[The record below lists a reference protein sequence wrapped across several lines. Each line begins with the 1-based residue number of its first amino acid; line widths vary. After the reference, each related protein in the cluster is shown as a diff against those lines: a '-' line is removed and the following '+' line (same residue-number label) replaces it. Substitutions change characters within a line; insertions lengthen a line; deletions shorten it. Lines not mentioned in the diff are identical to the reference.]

1 MTESDKPLDDASYEA
16 IEAAVMESERGR
28 WFLNEFARRNRNS
41 DTLSVLRAIEKMQ
54 GAIPGR
60 SPRLVYLESEIADIA
75 ALVATGQAAIAA
87 TRRDDPVP
95 EADESTDPVL
105 RTARAAADGMANAT
119 EQIQDLAWA
128 LRQRGAEETLCT
140 ALEKHAGDLHTLGL
154 MQDITVRRL
163 GQALALLASVEQR
176 LRGLAPREEAPRAG
190 RDKPDVVVSLPGGS
204 DNGLRRRR
212 TDAPARMSAAPET
225 TSQTSRPDDAASHPA
240 QPAQEASPS
249 DEPPVARTAPSPGE
263 VQPARVRR
271 YAGNVVF
278 VDPGNTRRGSAA
290 LARDEAPQ
298 PVPQRQETAQKSDEP
313 RFEPSVLAAFDAL
326 SWQEKL
332 RRFT

>member
-60 SPRLVYLESEIADIA
+60 SPRLVYLESEIADVA
-75 ALVATGQAAIAA
+75 ALVAAGQAAIAA
-87 TRRDDPVP
+87 TRRDDPQP

-128 LRQRGAEETLCT
+128 LRERGAEEALCT

-212 TDAPARMSAAPET
+212 TDAPAPAATPER
-225 TSQTSRPDDAASHPA
+225 TSDTRPNDAASHPA

-249 DEPPVARTAPSPGE
+249 DEPPVARAAPGPGE

-290 LARDEAPQ
+290 LARDEAPR
-298 PVPQRQETAQKSDEP
+298 PVPQRQDAAQKSDEP

>member
-60 SPRLVYLESEIADIA
+60 SPRLVYLESEIADVA
-75 ALVATGQAAIAA
+75 ALVAAGQAAIAA
-87 TRRDDPVP
+87 ARRDDPLP
-95 EADESTDPVL
+95 EEVETADPVL

-128 LRQRGAEETLCT
+128 LRERGAEEVLCA

-176 LRGLAPREEAPRAG
+176 LRGLAPRAEAPRAG
-190 RDKPDVVVSLPGGS
+190 RDKPEVVVSLPGGS

-212 TDAPARMSAAPET
+212 TDAPAPAASPDR
-225 TSQTSRPDDAASHPA
+225 TSDTRPDDTAGHPS
-240 QPAQEASPS
+240 QPKQDTSPS
-249 DEPPVARTAPSPGE
+249 NDPPVAQAAPGTGE
-263 VQPARVRR
+263 PQPTPVRRR

-278 VDPGNTRRGSAA
+278 VDPGSTRRGSAA

-298 PVPQRQETAQKSDEP
+298 PVAQRQEAAQKSDEP

>member
-1 MTESDKPLDDASYEA
+1 MTGSDKPLDDASYEA

-75 ALVATGQAAIAA
+75 ALAAAGQAAIAA
-87 TRRDDPVP
+87 ARRDDPLP
-95 EADESTDPVL
+95 EEEETTDPVL

-128 LRQRGAEETLCT
+128 LRERGAEEALCA

-190 RDKPDVVVSLPGGS
+190 RDKPDVVVSLPGGT

-212 TDAPARMSAAPET
+212 TDAPAPAAPPER
-225 TSQTSRPDDAASHPA
+225 TSNTRPDDAASHPA
-240 QPAQEASPS
+240 QPKQDTSPS
-249 DEPPVARTAPSPGE
+249 KEPPVAQAAPGPGGP
-263 VQPARVRR
+263 QPAPVRRR

-278 VDPGNTRRGSAA
+278 VDPGHTRRGSAA
-290 LARDEAPQ
+290 LAREETPLPAPEG
-298 PVPQRQETAQKSDEP
+298 RDAGHTSDEP
-313 RFEPSVLAAFDAL
+313 PFEPSVLAAFDAL